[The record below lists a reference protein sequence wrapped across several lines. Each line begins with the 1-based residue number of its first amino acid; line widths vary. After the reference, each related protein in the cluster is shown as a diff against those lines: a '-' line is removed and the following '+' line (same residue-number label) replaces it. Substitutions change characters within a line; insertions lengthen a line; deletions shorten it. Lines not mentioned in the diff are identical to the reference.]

1 VRDGG
6 VVPTP
11 AAGTGGA
18 DADATIAGSYQ
29 GPATSTRT
37 PPRRTLPVLVR
48 RLLPSAAMEQ
58 GTRVEVRSRFDDR
71 WSRGFEVAEIVDEG
85 GSARYKL
92 KRRSD
97 GSVLPALFV
106 DDELREEKKRAM
118 WWIA

>member
-1 VRDGG
+1 MRDEG
-6 VVPTP
+6 VAPTP

-18 DADATIAGSYQ
+18 DADATTIGTYQ
-29 GPATSTRT
+29 APTTPTRSC
-37 PPRRTLPVLVR
+37 RSGALPVLVR
-48 RLLPSAAMEQ
+48 CLLPSPAMEQ

-85 GSARYKL
+85 DSARYKL

-106 DDELREEKKRAM
+106 DDELREEKKRSM